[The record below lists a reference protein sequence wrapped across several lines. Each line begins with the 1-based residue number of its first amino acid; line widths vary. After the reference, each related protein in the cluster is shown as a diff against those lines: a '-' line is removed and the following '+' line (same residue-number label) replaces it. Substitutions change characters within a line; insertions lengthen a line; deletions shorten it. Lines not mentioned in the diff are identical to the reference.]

1 MIKLDTIKVLISK
14 ALIDLHVS
22 HDQCNSVNNVIREY
36 NEMKEKL
43 KNPENTENILYENNG
58 NIFCQLQEKYCKEK
72 F

>member
-43 KNPENTENILYENNG
+43 KNPENTEEYTI
-58 NIFCQLQEKYCKEK
+58 
-72 F
+72 